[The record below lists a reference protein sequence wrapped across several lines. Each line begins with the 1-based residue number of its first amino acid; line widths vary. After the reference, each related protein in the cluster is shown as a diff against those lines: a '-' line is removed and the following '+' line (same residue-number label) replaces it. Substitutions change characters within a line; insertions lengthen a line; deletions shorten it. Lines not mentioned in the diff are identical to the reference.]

1 MHIFEKTTCPVN
13 PVAVLIKPMK
23 LLLIEDERSLAD
35 SIQNYFQRENF
46 ICEWADDYESALE
59 KINLYRYDCVLVDI
73 MLPDGDGL
81 DAIRELKKRSP
92 ETGIIIISAK
102 NSLDDRI
109 TGLNLGSDDYLTKP
123 FHLSELNA
131 RVQAVIRRRNFQGNQ
146 RIVFGKI
153 NIEPQEHTVLAN
165 EQEVVLTRK
174 EYDLLIYLIA
184 NKNRVLTKE
193 SIAEHLWGD
202 DADMMDNF
210 DFIYTHIKNLRKK
223 LLEKGAPD
231 YLKSIY
237 GVGYKFSEQ

>member
-1 MHIFEKTTCPVN
+1 
-13 PVAVLIKPMK
+13 MK

>member
-1 MHIFEKTTCPVN
+1 
-13 PVAVLIKPMK
+13 MK
-23 LLLIEDERSLAD
+23 LLLIEDEQALAT

-46 ICEWADDYESALE
+46 ICEWAQDYESAIG
-59 KINLYRYDCVLVDI
+59 KINIYKYDCVLVDI

-81 DAIRELKKRSP
+81 NAVRELKKKFP

-109 TGLNLGSDDYLTKP
+109 EGLNMGSDDYLTKP

-131 RVQAVIRRRNFQGNQ
+131 RVQAVIRRRNFH
-146 RIVFGKI
+146 
-153 NIEPQEHTVLAN
+153 QEII
-165 EQEVVLTRK
+165 LTRK

-202 DADMMDNF
+202 DADLMDNF

-223 LLEKGAPD
+223 LMDKGCPD
-231 YLKSIY
+231 YLRSIY

>member
-1 MHIFEKTTCPVN
+1 
-13 PVAVLIKPMK
+13 MK
-23 LLLIEDERSLAD
+23 LLLIEDEKALAT
-35 SIQNYFQRENF
+35 SIQTYFQRENF
-46 ICEWADDYESALE
+46 ICEWAADYRTAVE
-59 KINLYRYDCVLVDI
+59 KINIYRYDCVLVDL

-81 DAIRELKKRSP
+81 DAVRELKRSFP

-131 RVQAVIRRRNFQGNQ
+131 RVQAVIRRRSFQGSQ
-146 RIVFGKI
+146 QIRFGKI
-153 NIEPQEHTVLAN
+153 QVDPQEHLVLVDQ
-165 EQEVVLTRK
+165 QEIVLTRK
-174 EYDLLIYLIA
+174 EYDLLVYLIA

-202 DADMMDNF
+202 DADLMDNF

-223 LLEKGAPD
+223 LMDKGCPD

>member
-1 MHIFEKTTCPVN
+1 
-13 PVAVLIKPMK
+13 MK
-23 LLLIEDERSLAD
+23 LLLIEDEKALAT

-46 ICEWADDYESALE
+46 ICEWVADYESAID
-59 KINLYRYDCVLVDI
+59 KINIYKYDCVLVDI

-81 DAIRELKKRSP
+81 DAVRELKKKSP

-109 TGLNLGSDDYLTKP
+109 EGLNLGSDDYLTKP

-131 RVQAVIRRRNFQGNQ
+131 RVQAVIRRRSFQGNQ
-146 RIVFGKI
+146 QIRFGKI
-153 NIEPQEHTVLAN
+153 NIEPQEHFVAVDG
-165 EQEVVLTRK
+165 QEIILTRK

-202 DADMMDNF
+202 DADLMDNF

-223 LLEKGAPD
+223 LMDKGCPD
-231 YLKSIY
+231 YLRSIY

>member
-1 MHIFEKTTCPVN
+1 
-13 PVAVLIKPMK
+13 MK
-23 LLLIEDERSLAD
+23 LLLIEDEKALAT

-46 ICEWADDYESALE
+46 ICEWAPDYETAIE
-59 KINLYRYDCVLVDI
+59 KINIYRYDCVLVDI

-81 DAIRELKKRSP
+81 SAVRELKRKFP

-102 NSLDDRI
+102 NSLDDKI
-109 TGLNLGSDDYLTKP
+109 AGLNIGSDDYLTKP

-146 RIVFGKI
+146 RIIFGKI
-153 NIEPQEHTVLAN
+153 NIEPQEHFVTI
-165 EQEVVLTRK
+165 EGQELILTRK
-174 EYDLLIYLIA
+174 EYDLLVYMIA

-223 LLEKGAPD
+223 LMDKGAPD

-237 GVGYKFSEQ
+237 GVGYKFSES

>member
-1 MHIFEKTTCPVN
+1 MPNT
-13 PVAVLIKPMK
+13 LIDMK
-23 LLLIEDERSLAD
+23 LLLIEDEKSLATG
-35 SIQNYFQRENF
+35 IQNYFQRENF
-46 ICEWADDYESALE
+46 ICEWAADYESAVE

-81 DAIRELKKRSP
+81 NAVRELKRKFP

-109 TGLNLGSDDYLTKP
+109 SGLNLGSDDYLTKP

-146 RIVFGKI
+146 QITFGRIS
-153 NIEPQEHTVLAN
+153 IEPQEHAVAVDG
-165 EQEVVLTRK
+165 QEIILTRK

-202 DADMMDNF
+202 DADLMDNF

-223 LLEKGAPD
+223 LIEKGSPD
-231 YLKSIY
+231 YLRSIY

>member
-1 MHIFEKTTCPVN
+1 LSQTI
-13 PVAVLIKPMK
+13 AMK
-23 LLLIEDERSLAD
+23 LLLIEDEKALAT
-35 SIQNYFQRENF
+35 SIQSYLQRENF
-46 ICEWADDYESALE
+46 ICEWASSYEAALE
-59 KINLYRYDCVLVDI
+59 KIHLYRYDCVLVDL
-73 MLPDGDGL
+73 MLPDGNGL
-81 DAIRELKKRSP
+81 DAVRQLKRKFP

-109 TGLNLGSDDYLTKP
+109 EGLNLGSDDYLTKP

-146 RIVFGKI
+146 QIRFGKI
-153 NIEPQEHTVLAN
+153 TVEPQEHSVQV
-165 EQEVVLTRK
+165 EGSEVVLTRK
-174 EYDLLIYLIA
+174 EYDLLVFLIA

-223 LLEKGAPD
+223 LMDKGCPD
-231 YLKSIY
+231 YLRSLY